1 MRRAAPVVRLCV
13 GGADITVRST
23 LIVTPPADQYR
34 DAPADQGAIA
44 PFYLRAPV
52 CSCAVGIV
60 IVLYRNPLAGSRA
73 LCVVFVAAWSCD
85 VTKYERA

>member
-1 MRRAAPVVRLCV
+1 MRRAAPVRLYV

-23 LIVTPPADQYR
+23 LIVTPLADEYR
-34 DAPADQGAIA
+34 DALADQGAIA

-52 CSCAVGIV
+52 CSSAVGIV
-60 IVLYRNPLAGSRA
+60 IVLDRNPLAGSRA

-85 VTKYERA
+85 IIKYERA